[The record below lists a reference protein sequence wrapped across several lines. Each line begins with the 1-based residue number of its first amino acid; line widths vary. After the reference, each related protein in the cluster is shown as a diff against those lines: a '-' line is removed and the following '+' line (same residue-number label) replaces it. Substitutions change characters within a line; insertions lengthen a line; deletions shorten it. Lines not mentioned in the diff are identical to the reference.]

1 MNRHVRSVFDKAVTE
16 FKAAQKLKEKEAEEE
31 LKRQRDLFGSMD
43 IDNN

>member
-16 FKAAQKLKEKEAEEE
+16 FKAAQKLKEKEAEE